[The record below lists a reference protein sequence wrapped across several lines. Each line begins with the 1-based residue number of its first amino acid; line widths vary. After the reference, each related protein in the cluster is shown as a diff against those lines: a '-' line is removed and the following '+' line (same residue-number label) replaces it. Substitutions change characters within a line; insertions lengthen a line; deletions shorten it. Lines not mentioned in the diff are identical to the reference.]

1 MLGDNEGGGAEFL
14 PTPISVAESK
24 GWSSAPIL
32 ALISGEMWKT
42 RLCMLS
48 GKGKCPRTVMP
59 QSHAQSW
66 ARFLGPLSTASLPPA
81 GYTLFT
87 ISWGDDFSSWAPGKA
102 PTPKSQPSHLQTS
115 PQTEE
120 LTAEECENVGC
131 WLPCAQSPPRSK
143 HRPQVQQC
151 NFCTRRWEWS

>member
-1 MLGDNEGGGAEFL
+1 
-14 PTPISVAESK
+14 
-24 GWSSAPIL
+24 
-32 ALISGEMWKT
+32 
-42 RLCMLS
+42 
-48 GKGKCPRTVMP
+48 MP

-120 LTAEECENVGC
+120 LTAEECENVGVGSFVLRAHPDQNTGLRC
-131 WLPCAQSPPRSK
+131 SSVTSAPGGGSGLRK
-143 HRPQVQQC
+143 V
-151 NFCTRRWEWS
+151 NTRAEDHGE